1 MIRLASLNDL
11 DSIVKLELDTL
22 NTTLGI
28 DMLKD
33 SLNNDMSY
41 IYVIEDNGIIGYI
54 SLYFDMFDAEILNFC
69 ISRNYQNNKLGTRL
83 LEYVINEFKGKKA
96 ESFIL
101 EVRESN
107 LRAIHLYEKLGFK
120 RISIRKSYYSNGENA
135 LVLKLEFKGE

>member
-1 MIRLASLNDL
+1 MIRLANIDDL

-22 NTTLGI
+22 STTLGI

-41 IYVIEDNGIIGYI
+41 IYVIDDNGIIGYI
-54 SLYFDMFDAEILNFC
+54 SLYFDMFDVEILNFC
-69 ISRNYQNNKLGTRL
+69 ISKKYQNNKLGTGL
-83 LEYVINEFKGKKA
+83 LEYVINVFRSKKA
-96 ESFIL
+96 EGFIL

-120 RISIRKSYYSNGENA
+120 RISIRKGYYSNGENA